1 MKDFGS
7 TFNRFLRQH
16 QLEVTTLGHYRKG
29 GRKSKTSEAT
39 VVQNGKIR
47 GQLVSNP
54 YGGGVTWGV
63 YLYNAKGEVVVR
75 IEDIEEGGYIKLRQ
89 DLLALAKSSQDEV
102 VRTNAFAIHALMYTS
117 PSRALGK

>member
-7 TFNRFLRQH
+7 TFNRFLRQN

-39 VVQNGKIR
+39 VVQNGKLR
-47 GQLVSNP
+47 GQLVSNS
-54 YGGGVTWGV
+54 YGAGVTWGV
-63 YLYNAKGEVVVR
+63 YLFNEQGDVVVR

-89 DLLALAKSSQDEV
+89 DLLELARNSQDVV
-102 VRTNAFAIHALMYTS
+102 VRTSAFALHALMYTS

>member
-1 MKDFGS
+1 MKDFGR
-7 TFNRFLRQH
+7 TFNRFLRQN

-47 GQLVSNP
+47 GQLVSNS
-54 YGGGVTWGV
+54 YGAGVTWGV
-63 YLYNAKGEVVVR
+63 YLFNEQGNVVVR
-75 IEDIEEGGYIKLRQ
+75 IENIEEGGYIKLRK
-89 DLLALAKSSQDEV
+89 DLLELAKSSQDEV
-102 VRTNAFAIHALMYTS
+102 VRTSAFALHALMYTS

>member
-1 MKDFGS
+1 MEDFGRA
-7 TFNRFLRQH
+7 FNRFLRQH
-16 QLEVTTLGHYRKG
+16 QLEVTTLGHYRKS

-63 YLYNAKGEVVVR
+63 YLFNEQGEVVVR
-75 IEDIEEGGYIKLRQ
+75 IEGVEEAGYIKLRK
-89 DLLALAKSSQDEV
+89 DLLELARHSQDMLI
-102 VRTNAFAIHALMYTS
+102 RPSAFALHALMYTS
-117 PSRALGK
+117 PSRAMGN